1 MLGVERGT
9 CIKQRTKACVS
20 FLPVSGE
27 NMDYQKAKNNNQNK
41 VLRQSKYK
49 VMRLRGG
56 DLEIVKRDLK
66 FFPNDLSCLDLFC
79 YKLSIPDTSS
89 LLH

>member
-41 VLRQSKYK
+41 VLR
-49 VMRLRGG
+49 
-56 DLEIVKRDLK
+56 
-66 FFPNDLSCLDLFC
+66 
-79 YKLSIPDTSS
+79 
-89 LLH
+89 